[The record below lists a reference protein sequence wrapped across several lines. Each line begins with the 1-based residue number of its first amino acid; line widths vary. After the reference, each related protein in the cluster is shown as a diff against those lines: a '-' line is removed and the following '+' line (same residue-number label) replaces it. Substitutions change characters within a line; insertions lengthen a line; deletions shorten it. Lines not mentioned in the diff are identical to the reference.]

1 MRAVKSI
8 RFVAVLDQD
17 DVVIEIYPIQI
28 AAKLNASEEEFIVA
42 ARRIARSEE
51 LSGHHSRLRFLIAPQ
66 PNLPC

>member
-28 AAKLNASEEEFIVA
+28 AAKLNASEEEFIDA

-51 LSGHHSRLRFLIAPQ
+51 LSSHHSRLRFVITPQ

>member
-17 DVVIEIYPIQI
+17 DVVIKIYPIQI
-28 AAKLNASEEEFIVA
+28 AAKLNASEEEFIDA

-51 LSGHHSRLRFLIAPQ
+51 IPGHHSRLRFVITPQ